1 MNLSPTKIAQTN
13 VLRKRF
19 RSASLATLTAVISF
33 VLAAGLILSAGLDR
47 GFSQLSQRLGADAIV
62 LPGGAKI
69 DEQSVLLQGDM
80 NYKYFSRD
88 VVDFVRNLKGVVVA
102 TPQFYFA
109 SLGSACCDQK
119 VNIIG
124 FDPKSDFVIQ
134 PWIRKVYSKKIEKGS
149 LIVGSDVHLKN
160 SETIKLFNTEY
171 KVVAQLEPMGNKLDQ
186 AVFTDFETVELIR
199 ENAQKA
205 GFNFLFKSETNV
217 SAVLLKL
224 SKNAD
229 LAYIGRELHTR
240 FDGLQFKAQKD
251 LFSGFRNTTKL
262 FRTVVIAL
270 IAFFVLVGVVANI
283 IVFSISAN
291 ERKKEYAIL
300 RVVGAT
306 QRTLKKIV
314 LFEVAGISVVGAT
327 FGTVFGI
334 LAAFLFR
341 VAASDALEMP
351 FLLPSV
357 SVSLLIAVA
366 SFAFPVLT
374 ALLST
379 YRISNKVAKA
389 DVYAAL
395 RDE

>member
-1 MNLSPTKIAQTN
+1 MNLSPTKIALTN

-62 LPGGAKI
+62 LPSGAKI

-88 VVDFVRNLKGVVVA
+88 VVEFVRNLKGVEVA

-134 PWIRKVYSKKIEKGS
+134 PWIRKVYSKKIEKGT

-229 LAYIGRELHTR
+229 FAYIGRELHTR

-314 LFEVAGISVVGAT
+314 LFEVAGISFVGAT

-341 VAASDALEMP
+341 VAASDALEIP

-357 SVSLLIAVA
+357 SVSLLVAVA